1 MAWHTKYRPHA
12 VSELH
17 ITEVRDVLLQ
27 LMKSGNFPRVFLC
40 AGPKGT
46 GKTSTARIIGAM
58 LNDPANQDSVTLSE
72 PDPTSDLS
80 KAIFAGASFV
90 VQEMDAASNRGIDDI
105 RQLKERVAL
114 PPQGARVAVYI
125 LDEVHMLT
133 TEAFN
138 ALLKILEEPPA
149 HAVFVLATTEQ
160 HKVPATIQS
169 RCTILPFRMATAEE
183 LSTALAK
190 VAKAEK
196 LELSKTALSTLSQL
210 ADGSFRDAIKNLE
223 LVAAMA
229 AGKPITDELIETTLK
244 SSFMMVIPELVK
256 AVTDRDEQQVVVL
269 IEELRAKG
277 VNSVIVHKALLSFL
291 HQDLLKNLGVVAGE
305 AQFNQ
310 RITHFLLQEL
320 QGLSASAVEPLP
332 LLALE
337 LKLLDLVFR
346 AKDKSGAGSGNA
358 TAGGSSGT
366 AVKGEVTKGSTKK
379 NTSEKTVSAVKAV
392 EPTLEHVQIVT
403 QDQVLTH
410 NHVDTKPLLASWPEF
425 VSAVEQRNSTLAAF
439 LRSAKPLPEE
449 SNGTAKVE
457 VYYQFHKD
465 QLMQPKCLDVLQQ
478 CAESMLGGRPGFEFV
493 LALKQTES
501 DAQMQAD
508 VADSLLV

>member
-1 MAWHTKYRPHA
+1 MAWHTTYRPRA
-12 VSELH
+12 VSNLH
-17 ITEVRDVLLQ
+17 ITEVREVLLQ
-27 LMKSGNFPRVFLC
+27 LMKSGAFPKVFLC

-58 LNDPANQDSVTLSE
+58 LNDPANQDSAVLSE
-72 PDPTSDLS
+72 PDPNSELS
-80 KAIFAGASFV
+80 QAIFAGASFV

-149 HAVFVLATTEQ
+149 HAVFVLATTEL

-169 RCTILPFRMATAEE
+169 RCTILPFRMATPAE
-183 LSTALAK
+183 LATALTK
-190 VAKAEK
+190 VAQAEK
-196 LELSKTALSTLSQL
+196 LTLSENVLVTLSQL

-229 AGKPITDELIETTLK
+229 AGEPITDELVETTLK
-244 SSFMMVIPELVK
+244 ASFMRVIPQLVK
-256 AVTDRDEQQVVVL
+256 AVTDRDEHQVVTL
-269 IEELRAKG
+269 IEELRSKG
-277 VNSVIVHKALLSFL
+277 VNSAVVHKALLTFL
-291 HQDLLKNLGVVAGE
+291 HQDLLKNLKVVVGE
-305 AQFNQ
+305 PQFSQ
-310 RITHFLLQEL
+310 RVTHFLLQEL
-320 QGLSASAVEPLP
+320 QTLPVGAVEPLP

-337 LKLLDLVFR
+337 LQLLDLVFR
-346 AKDKSGAGSGNA
+346 AQEKSSGGGQSSVS
-358 TAGGSSGT
+358 GGSRKTTPELKTTPQPSLT
-366 AVKGEVTKGSTKK
+366 APIAP
-379 NTSEKTVSAVKAV
+379 AV
-392 EPTLEHVQIVT
+392 
-403 QDQVLTH
+403 TH
-410 NHVDTKPLLASWPEF
+410 NHVDTKPLLASWPAF

-457 VYYQFHKD
+457 VHYPFHRE
-465 QLMQPKCLDVLQQ
+465 QLMQPKCLAVLQQ
-478 CAESMLGGRPGFEFV
+478 CAEPMLGGRPGFEFV

-501 DAQMQAD
+501 DAQMEAD
-508 VADSLLV
+508 VADSLMV